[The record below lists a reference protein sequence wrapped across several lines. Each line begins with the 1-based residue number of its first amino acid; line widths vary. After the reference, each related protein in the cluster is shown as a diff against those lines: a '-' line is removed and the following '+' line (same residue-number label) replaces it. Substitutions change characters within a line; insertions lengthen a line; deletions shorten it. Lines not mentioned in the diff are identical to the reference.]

1 MDLSDKVYIITGS
14 YQGLGK
20 VLSGDLE
27 SMGAKVIK
35 IYHNNVVKDGYK
47 CDITNE
53 DEVKELFK
61 YALNTYGE
69 ISGVVNCA
77 TLCIDNEYQDK
88 SGEEFLKVVNTNLVG
103 TYLIDKYSAL
113 NINNGVIVNIA
124 STDGIDTYTS
134 YSMDYSAAKAGVI
147 NLTYNFAS
155 TDKNNKYLCL
165 APVWIDTEE
174 VLKMDP
180 KYLKEEMSKHNQ
192 NNLLKKEDVSKK
204 IINMLTDENYKSGSL
219 IRLDDI
225 NE

>member
-1 MDLSDKVYIITGS
+1 MDNVFIVTGAASGVGKTLSSLLKKRGYNVIEVYHN
-14 YQGLGK
+14 
-20 VLSGDLE
+20 
-27 SMGAKVIK
+27 KVISG
-35 IYHNNVVKDGYK
+35 GYK
-47 CDITNE
+47 CNITNE

-77 TLCIDNEYQDK
+77 TLCIDNEYKDK

-113 NINNGVIVNIA
+113 NMNNGVIVNIA

-192 NNLLKKEDVSKK
+192 NDLLKKEDVSKK